1 MKTKGMNKTRILK
14 AVSKGLDAQFEM
26 FPWTKMI
33 EYCSLTKGEKAWAK
47 EHLTYGL
54 VVRNVS

>member
-1 MKTKGMNKTRILK
+1 MRTARLNKARVLK
-14 AVSKGLDAQFEM
+14 AVSLGLDAQFEM

-33 EYCSLTKGEKAWAK
+33 EYCSLTKAEKAWAK

-54 VVRNVS
+54 VVRDVS